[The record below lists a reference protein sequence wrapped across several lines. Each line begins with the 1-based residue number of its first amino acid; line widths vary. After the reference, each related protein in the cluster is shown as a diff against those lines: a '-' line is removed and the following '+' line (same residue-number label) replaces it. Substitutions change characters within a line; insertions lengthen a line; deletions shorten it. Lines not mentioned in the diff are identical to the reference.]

1 MQEKMKGQKMKTM
14 VIDGEIY
21 DSETGE
27 LINTVEQVEAV
38 VIENNLP
45 SIVCKG
51 GTHIQVNT
59 EQLKKELAV
68 YLEKYNIEVT
78 EDNEKESA
86 KKATELNKLAGDLN
100 SARLNLAKE
109 IKKPADD
116 LKSQVDELIEIIQGK
131 RSAILEKVEVFKQK
145 RFDTIR
151 GLLEYK
157 LGLLYKLHSVD
168 EEYQTVD
175 IEKLV
180 KEDSLAKVDLTK
192 KAEEAL
198 EAMVLKCKNIQS
210 NVKIRVLELPEKSKC
225 LQVPLCKD
233 DVLNIIELDDY
244 ENELNKLIEYRLNLE
259 NKIKENIAKQ
269 EEEKAKAAEQV
280 KEIEKVEEIKKQEEY
295 GVKIVEIVATFKIE
309 VGLHVDDYKVLE
321 KYKNE
326 LSKFSTLSSVS
337 VR

>member
-1 MQEKMKGQKMKTM
+1 MKTM

-38 VIENNLP
+38 VVENNLP

-59 EQLKKELAV
+59 EQLKRELAV
-68 YLEKYNIEVT
+68 YLEKYDIEVT
-78 EDNEKESA
+78 EENEKDSA

-100 SARLNLAKE
+100 KARLDLAKE

-116 LKSQVDELIEIIQGK
+116 LKTQVDELIEIIQGK
-131 RSAILEKVEVFKQK
+131 RSSILEKVEVFKQK

-151 GLLEYK
+151 SLLELRVYN
-157 LGLLYKLHSVD
+157 LYKLHSV
-168 EEYQTVD
+168 EPEYQKAD

-198 EAMVLKCKNIQS
+198 ESMVLKCKNIQN
-210 NVKIRVLELPEKSKC
+210 NVKIRVLELPEKTKA
-225 LQVPLCKD
+225 LQVPLTKD
-233 DVLNIIELDDY
+233 DVLNIIELDDFEY
-244 ENELNKLIEYRLNLE
+244 ETELNKLVEYRLNLE
-259 NKIKENIAKQ
+259 NRIKENIAKQ
-269 EEEKAKAAEQV
+269 EEQKAIEVAKEEAV
-280 KEIEKVEEIKKQEEY
+280 KEKEEEKKQIET
-295 GVKIVEIVATFKIE
+295 GVKVVEIIATFKVE
-309 VGLHVDDYKVLE
+309 VGLHVDKYKVLE
-321 KYKNE
+321 KYKRE

-337 VR
+337 VK

>member
-1 MQEKMKGQKMKTM
+1 MKNL
-14 VIDGEIY
+14 VIDGEVY

-38 VIENNLP
+38 IVENNLP

-59 EQLKKELAV
+59 EQLKRELAI
-68 YLEKYNIEVT
+68 YLEKYDIEVT
-78 EDNEKESA
+78 EDNEKESS
-86 KKATELNKLAGDLN
+86 KKATELNKLANDLN
-100 SARLNLAKE
+100 KSRLDLAKE

-116 LKSQVDELIEIIQGK
+116 LKAQVDELIEIIQGK
-131 RSAILEKVEVFKQK
+131 RTSILEKVEVFKQK
-145 RFDTIR
+145 RFDIIR

-157 LGLLYKLHSVD
+157 LGLLYKVHNVE
-168 EEYQTVD
+168 EEYQKAD

-210 NVKIRVLELPEKSKC
+210 NVKIRVLELPEKTKC
-225 LQVPLCKD
+225 LQVILCKD
-233 DVLNIIELDDY
+233 DVKNIIELDDY
-244 ENELNKLIEYRLNLE
+244 ENELSKLIEYRLSLE
-259 NKIKENIAKQ
+259 NKIKENLAKQ
-269 EEEKAKAAEQV
+269 EEEKAKVLA
-280 KEIEKVEEIKKQEEY
+280 KIEEVAKAEEIKKQEET
-295 GVKIVEIVATFKIE
+295 GVKVVEIVATFKVE
-309 VGLHVDDYKVLE
+309 VGLLVDSSRVLE
-321 KYKNE
+321 KYRNE

>member
-1 MQEKMKGQKMKTM
+1 MKNL
-14 VIDGEIY
+14 VIDGEVY

-38 VIENNLP
+38 IVENNLP

-59 EQLKKELAV
+59 EQLKRELAI
-68 YLEKYNIEVT
+68 YLEQYDIGVT
-78 EDNEKESA
+78 EDNEKESS
-86 KKATELNKLAGDLN
+86 KKATELNKLANDLN
-100 SARLNLAKE
+100 KSRLDLAKE

-116 LKSQVDELIEIIQGK
+116 LKAQVDELIEIIQGK
-131 RSAILEKVEVFKQK
+131 RTSILEKVEVFKQK
-145 RFDTIR
+145 RFDIIR

-157 LGLLYKLHSVD
+157 LGLLYKVHNVE
-168 EEYQTVD
+168 EEYQKAD

-210 NVKIRVLELPEKSKC
+210 NVKIRVLELPEKTKC
-225 LQVPLCKD
+225 LQVILCKD
-233 DVLNIIELDDY
+233 DVKNIIELDDY
-244 ENELNKLIEYRLNLE
+244 ENELSKLIEYRLSLE
-259 NKIKENIAKQ
+259 NKIKENLAKQ
-269 EEEKAKAAEQV
+269 EEEKAKVLA
-280 KEIEKVEEIKKQEEY
+280 KIEEVAKAEEIKKQEET
-295 GVKIVEIVATFKIE
+295 GVKVVEIVATFKVE
-309 VGLHVDDYKVLE
+309 VGLLVDSSRVLE
-321 KYKNE
+321 KYRNE

>member
-1 MQEKMKGQKMKTM
+1 MKNL
-14 VIDGEIY
+14 VIDGEVY

-38 VIENNLP
+38 IVENNLP

-59 EQLKKELAV
+59 EQLKRELAI
-68 YLEKYNIEVT
+68 YLEKYDIEVT
-78 EDNEKESA
+78 EDNEKESS
-86 KKATELNKLAGDLN
+86 KKATELNKLANDLN
-100 SARLNLAKE
+100 KSRLDLAKE

-116 LKSQVDELIEIIQGK
+116 LKAQVDELIEIIQGK
-131 RSAILEKVEVFKQK
+131 RTSILEKVEVFKQK
-145 RFDTIR
+145 RFDIIR

-157 LGLLYKLHSVD
+157 LGLLYKVHNVE
-168 EEYQTVD
+168 EEYQKAD

-210 NVKIRVLELPEKSKC
+210 NVKIRVLELPEKTKC
-225 LQVPLCKD
+225 LQVILCKD
-233 DVLNIIELDDY
+233 DVKNIIELDDY
-244 ENELNKLIEYRLNLE
+244 ENELSKLIEYRLSLE
-259 NKIKENIAKQ
+259 NKIKENLAKQ
-269 EEEKAKAAEQV
+269 EEEKAKVLA
-280 KEIEKVEEIKKQEEY
+280 KIEEVAKVEEIKKQEET
-295 GVKIVEIVATFKIE
+295 GVKVVEIVATFKVE
-309 VGLHVDDYKVLE
+309 VGLLVDSSRVLE
-321 KYKNE
+321 KYRNE

>member
-1 MQEKMKGQKMKTM
+1 MKTM
-14 VIDGEIY
+14 VIEGEIY

-38 VIENNLP
+38 VVENNLP

-59 EQLKKELAV
+59 EQLKRELAV
-68 YLEKYNIEVT
+68 YLEKYDIEVT
-78 EDNEKESA
+78 EENEKDSA

-100 SARLNLAKE
+100 KARLDLAKE

-116 LKSQVDELIEIIQGK
+116 LKTQVDELIEIIQGK
-131 RSAILEKVEVFKQK
+131 RSSILEKVEVFKQK

-157 LGLLYKLHSVD
+157 LGLLYKVHSVE
-168 EEYQTVD
+168 EEYQKVD

-198 EAMVLKCKNIQS
+198 EAMVLKCKNTQN
-210 NVKIRVLELPEKSKC
+210 NVKIRVLELHEKTKV
-225 LQVPLCKD
+225 LQVPLTKD
-233 DVLNIIELDDY
+233 DVLNIIELDDSEY
-244 ENELNKLIEYRLNLE
+244 ESELNKLVDYRLNLE
-259 NKIKENIAKQ
+259 NRIKENIAKQ
-269 EEEKAKAAEQV
+269 EEQKAIEVAKVEAV
-280 KEIEKVEEIKKQEEY
+280 KEKEEEKQLKT
-295 GVKIVEIVATFKIE
+295 GVKVVEIVATFKVE
-309 VGLHVDDYKVLE
+309 VGLNVDSYKVLE
-321 KYKNE
+321 KYKSE
-326 LSKFSTLSSVS
+326 LSKFSTLNSVS
-337 VR
+337 IR

>member
-1 MQEKMKGQKMKTM
+1 MKNL
-14 VIDGEIY
+14 VIDGEVY

-38 VIENNLP
+38 IVENNLP

-59 EQLKKELAV
+59 EQLKRELAI
-68 YLEKYNIEVT
+68 YLEKYDIEVT
-78 EDNEKESA
+78 EDNEKESS
-86 KKATELNKLAGDLN
+86 KKATELNKLANDLN
-100 SARLNLAKE
+100 KSRLDLAKE

-116 LKSQVDELIEIIQGK
+116 LKAQVDELIEIIQGK
-131 RSAILEKVEVFKQK
+131 RTSILEKVEVFKQK
-145 RFDTIR
+145 RFDIIR

-157 LGLLYKLHSVD
+157 LGLLYKVHNVE
-168 EEYQTVD
+168 EEYQKAD

-225 LQVPLCKD
+225 LQVILCKD
-233 DVLNIIELDDY
+233 DVKNIIELDDY
-244 ENELNKLIEYRLNLE
+244 ENELSKLIEYRLSLE
-259 NKIKENIAKQ
+259 NKIKENLAKQ
-269 EEEKAKAAEQV
+269 EEEKAKVLA
-280 KEIEKVEEIKKQEEY
+280 KIEEVAKVEEIKKQQET
-295 GVKIVEIVATFKIE
+295 GVKVVEIVATFKVE
-309 VGLHVDDYKVLE
+309 VGLNIDNSKVLE
-321 KYKNE
+321 KYRSE

>member
-1 MQEKMKGQKMKTM
+1 MKNL
-14 VIDGEIY
+14 VIDGEVY

-38 VIENNLP
+38 IVENNLP

-59 EQLKKELAV
+59 EQLKRELAI
-68 YLEKYNIEVT
+68 YLEKYDIEVT
-78 EDNEKESA
+78 EDNEKESS
-86 KKATELNKLAGDLN
+86 KKATELNKLANDLN
-100 SARLNLAKE
+100 KSRLDLAKE

-116 LKSQVDELIEIIQGK
+116 LKAQVDELIEIIQGK
-131 RSAILEKVEVFKQK
+131 RTSILEKVEVFKQK
-145 RFDTIR
+145 RFDIIR

-157 LGLLYKLHSVD
+157 LGLLYKVHNVE
-168 EEYQTVD
+168 EEYQKAD

-210 NVKIRVLELPEKSKC
+210 NVKIRVLELPEKTKC
-225 LQVPLCKD
+225 LQVILCKD
-233 DVLNIIELDDY
+233 DVKNIIELDDY
-244 ENELNKLIEYRLNLE
+244 ENELSKLIEYRLSLE
-259 NKIKENIAKQ
+259 NKIKENLAKQ
-269 EEEKAKAAEQV
+269 EEEKAKVLA
-280 KEIEKVEEIKKQEEY
+280 KIEEVAKAEEIKKQEET
-295 GVKIVEIVATFKIE
+295 GVKVVEIVATFKVE
-309 VGLHVDDYKVLE
+309 VGLHVDSSRVLE
-321 KYKNE
+321 KYRNE

>member
-1 MQEKMKGQKMKTM
+1 MKNL
-14 VIDGEIY
+14 VIDGEVY

-27 LINTVEQVEAV
+27 LINTIEQVEAV
-38 VIENNLP
+38 VVENNLP

-59 EQLKKELAV
+59 IQLKRELAI
-68 YLEKYNIEVT
+68 YLEKYDIDVT
-78 EDNEKESA
+78 EETEKEAS

-100 SARLNLAKE
+100 KARLDVAKE

-116 LKSQVDELIEIIQGK
+116 LKNQIDELVEIIQGK
-131 RSAILEKVEVFKQK
+131 RTSILEKVEVFKQK

-157 LGLLYKLHSVD
+157 LGLLYKVHSVE
-168 EEYQTVD
+168 EEYQKVD

-198 EAMVLKCKNIQS
+198 EAMVLKCKNTQS
-210 NVKIRVLELPEKSKC
+210 NVKIRIL
-225 LQVPLCKD
+225 
-233 DVLNIIELDDY
+233 ELDDKSKVLSVPLTKEDILHFLDKDDNEY
-244 ENELNKLIEYRLNLE
+244 ELSLNQMIDYRLNLE
-259 NKIKENIAKQ
+259 TRIAENIAKQ
-269 EEEKAKAAEQV
+269 EEEKIKVIAK
-280 KEIEKVEEIKKQEEY
+280 IEEKAKVEEVAKQIET
-295 GVKIVEIVATFKIE
+295 GFKVVEIVATFKVE
-309 VGLHVDDYKVLE
+309 VGLNVDNSKVLE
-321 KYKNE
+321 KYRNE

>member
-1 MQEKMKGQKMKTM
+1 MKTM
-14 VIDGEIY
+14 VIEGEIY

-38 VIENNLP
+38 VVENNLP

-59 EQLKKELAV
+59 EQLKRELAV
-68 YLEKYNIEVT
+68 YLEKYDIEVT
-78 EDNEKESA
+78 EENEKDSA

-100 SARLNLAKE
+100 KARLDLAKE

-116 LKSQVDELIEIIQGK
+116 LKTQVDELIEIIQGK
-131 RSAILEKVEVFKQK
+131 RSSILEKVEIFKQK

-157 LGLLYKLHSVD
+157 LGLLYKVHSVE
-168 EEYQTVD
+168 EEYQKVD

-198 EAMVLKCKNIQS
+198 EAMVLKCKNTQN
-210 NVKIRVLELPEKSKC
+210 NVKIRVLELPEKTKA
-225 LQVPLCKD
+225 LQVSLTKD
-233 DVLNIIELDDY
+233 DVLNIIELDDSEY
-244 ENELNKLIEYRLNLE
+244 ESELNKLVDYRLNLE
-259 NKIKENIAKQ
+259 NRIKENIAKQ
-269 EEEKAKAAEQV
+269 EEQKAIEVAKVEAV
-280 KEIEKVEEIKKQEEY
+280 KEKGKQLKT
-295 GVKIVEIVATFKIE
+295 GVKVVEIVATFKVE
-309 VGLHVDDYKVLE
+309 VGLNVDSYKVLE
-321 KYKNE
+321 KYKSE

-337 VR
+337 VK